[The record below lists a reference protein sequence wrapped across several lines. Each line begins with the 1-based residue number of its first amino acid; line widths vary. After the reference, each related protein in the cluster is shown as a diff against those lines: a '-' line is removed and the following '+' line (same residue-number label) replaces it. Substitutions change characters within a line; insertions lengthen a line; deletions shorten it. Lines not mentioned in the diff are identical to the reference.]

1 MMVPEKGSHARA
13 AQTAHRTRDSAVE
26 ARRLPVGAIQDLP
39 VHGKLVL
46 IKPEQVR
53 PALPMGN
60 LPRAGEIPAV
70 GRRQEQAPVQARPE
84 RVKPVQVKPEQ
95 AGRALAMGSPARAV
109 KIPAVGRRQAQVPAR
124 ERIALAS
131 IREPAKPST
140 MRIAPAEA
148 LTARQL
154 QRLDRLNV

>member
-1 MMVPEKGSHARA
+1 MVPEKGSHARA

-60 LPRAGEIPAV
+60 LPRADKIPALV
-70 GRRQEQAPVQARPE
+70 QRQVQAPA
-84 RVKPVQVKPEQ
+84 RVKPAQAKPEQ